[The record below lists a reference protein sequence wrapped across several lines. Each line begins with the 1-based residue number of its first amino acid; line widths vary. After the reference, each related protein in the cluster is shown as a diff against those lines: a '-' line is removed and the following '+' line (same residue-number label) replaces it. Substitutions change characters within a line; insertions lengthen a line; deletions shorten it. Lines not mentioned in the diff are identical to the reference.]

1 MRTQGISGFT
11 PAWASYEIIIAAM
24 VFEVLAN
31 YCDGHPEFHALRM
44 PLFITGFV
52 WLAVGVGLST
62 FTVIV
67 AKTALRGFGLRWGIM
82 IGVWSVC
89 YLALML
95 HTSVPDAAFHHAL
108 HSPTPRHRR
117 SRVGNARPAQEQK
130 EHPMST
136 HPRNDL
142 NPAFTNPLRFSLMA
156 TLAGV
161 EKLPFKD
168 ARDYLGTTDS
178 TLSKHASA
186 LEEAGFV
193 TIMKGFLGKKPQTT
207 LKLSKQGRTAW
218 AAHLDALRQIA
229 FPQDTES

>member
-1 MRTQGISGFT
+1 
-11 PAWASYEIIIAAM
+11 
-24 VFEVLAN
+24 
-31 YCDGHPEFHALRM
+31 
-44 PLFITGFV
+44 
-52 WLAVGVGLST
+52 
-62 FTVIV
+62 
-67 AKTALRGFGLRWGIM
+67 
-82 IGVWSVC
+82 
-89 YLALML
+89 
-95 HTSVPDAAFHHAL
+95 
-108 HSPTPRHRR
+108 
-117 SRVGNARPAQEQK
+117 
-130 EHPMST
+130 MSA

-207 LKLSKQGRTAW
+207 LKLSKQGRAAW

-229 FPQDTES
+229 FPQDTKN